1 MAHSRTLTR
10 TALLLSLGLA
20 ASGARAQPAPTSKT
34 PPPLIVTMG
43 PRQAPW
49 KRVFNPFLKEE
60 DTRWPSV
67 AGIYEPLIVYNRAT
81 GAYVPWLA
89 TSFQW
94 SADNTKLRF
103 ALRSG
108 CRVVG
113 RHPLHRGRRRVHL
126 RPHASVSR
134 ARSPGPLAVPRERH
148 RRRRGLRRVRL
159 QADLH
164 PGSRRHRHPAHR
176 FRAQMEGRGPAR
188 LVRRREPG
196 GLRDPSPRCGG
207 SSRPSTSS
215 VGTRSIGRLESPP

>member
-20 ASGARAQPAPTSKT
+20 APESRAQPAPTSKA
-34 PPPLIVTMG
+34 PPPLTITMG

-49 KRVFNPFLKEE
+49 KRAFNPFLKEE

-108 CRVVG
+108 VVWSDG
-113 RHPLHRGRRRVHL
+113 TPFTAGDVAFTFGLMRRSPAL
-126 RPHASVSR
+126 DPQGLWQFLASVT
-134 ARSPGPLAVPRERH
+134 
-148 RRRRGLRRVRL
+148 
-159 QADLH
+159 AD
-164 PGSRRHRHPAHR
+164 
-176 FRAQMEGRGPAR
+176 GPA
-188 LVRRREPG
+188 
-196 GLRDPSPRCGG
+196 
-207 SSRPSTSS
+207 
-215 VGTRSIGRLESPP
+215 